1 MLLNEGLT
9 WGEELSEGIASQFGN
24 GIAGIAM
31 KIVAALVILI
41 VGLLLV
47 KLVLKIVKKGK
58 AFGKLAPEVQTFT
71 LSAIKVLGYVL
82 VVLLAVATVGVPTAS
97 IIAVLGSCGL
107 AVGLA
112 LQGSLANLAGGIML
126 LLFRPFNV
134 GDYISATDAEG
145 TVREINLFYTVINT
159 LDNKVISIPN
169 GTLMAANI
177 TNITKEDFRRVDL
190 TFNISGAD
198 IAGARQV
205 MLEQMKAND
214 KVLDTPAPPF
224 AEPLEG
230 IPGGI
235 CFTTRAWTK
244 TEDYWDVYH
253 ALMDVIPTALG
264 KAGIGGPLP
273 ATQIVTDK

>member
-1 MLLNEGLT
+1 MDSATISALGSKMVDVCTSL
-9 WGEELSEGIASQFGN
+9 GI
-24 GIAGIAM
+24 
-31 KIVAALVILI
+31 KIVLALLILI
-41 VGLLLV
+41 VGRFIIKFILS
-47 KLVLKIVKKGK
+47 KLEKSKGMEKMDPAVRSFLMSFFKIGLWV
-58 AFGKLAPEVQTFT
+58 VVII
-71 LSAIKVLGYVL
+71 SIVSVLGVPMASVITVL
-82 VVLLAVATVGVPTAS
+82 AT
-97 IIAVLGSCGL
+97 CGL
-107 AVGLA
+107 AIGMA
-112 LQGSLANLAGGIML
+112 LQGALSNLAGGIML

-205 MLEQMKAND
+205 MLEQMQANN

-253 ALMDVIPTALG
+253 ALMDAIPTALG